1 MNTLTTT
8 DNTILVKAELSKSF
22 PIVAVFRYTL
32 GGEERASI
40 GINVSMDEK
49 QTWSNGIFEN
59 SRHAKFMLNSDG
71 KLELLCKNRTAK
83 FRAGKV
89 KDINHAIARIRE
101 WKEKEV

>member
-1 MNTLTTT
+1 MNTLTTIE
-8 DNTILVKAELSKSF
+8 NTHLVKTELSKSF

-40 GINVSMDEK
+40 GINVSLDEK
-49 QTWSNGIFEN
+49 QTWNYGIFEN
-59 SRHAKFMLNSDG
+59 SRHAKFMLSYTG

-89 KDINHAIARIRE
+89 KDIHHAIKRITE
-101 WKEKEV
+101 WSKLPA